1 MGSRHRSRELAVQ
14 MSYQWELDPLSMDD
28 PKAIDR
34 FWSEQARSQ
43 EDNREF
49 FEALVRGV
57 VEHFPQID
65 EILKK
70 HLTNWKIDR
79 VEKVDLGLLRV
90 AVFEMLFYKGKD
102 PADAPVVIN
111 EAVEIAKKFG
121 TPNSA
126 GFVNGVLDKINSS
139 EKLNR

>member
-43 EDNREF
+43 DDNREF

-57 VEHFPQID
+57 VQHFPQID
-65 EILKK
+65 EVLKK
-70 HLTNWKIDR
+70 HLQNWKIDR
-79 VEKVDLGLLRV
+79 VEKVDLALLRV
-90 AVFEMLFYKGKD
+90 AVYEMLYYQGKD
-102 PADAPVVIN
+102 PADSPVIIN

-126 GFVNGVLDKINSS
+126 GFVNGVLDKVKSA
-139 EKLNR
+139 EKTR